1 MTISDERMLGAIAQ
15 LYADL
20 DPAPDDLADGVLARL
35 AVEDL
40 EREYELLTLVDQV
53 DLTAGVRR
61 AADPLE
67 DSDDTTVGL
76 EFAGSSY
83 RVLVR
88 ISTIGGRR
96 RLDGWVLPAAPMEVF
111 LGGPGDSPQV
121 AGTRDGQTA
130 VVDDQGRFEFSAP
143 PRGETRLWLLPK
155 AGNRTGSGEVLLPF
169 VTPPFLI

>member
-1 MTISDERMLGAIAQ
+1 VVTISDERMLGAIAQ
-15 LYADL
+15 LYADF

-67 DSDDTTVGL
+67 DSDNTTVGL
-76 EFAGSSY
+76 EFAGSTY

-88 ISTIGGRR
+88 ISTVDGHR
-96 RLDGWVLPAAPMEVF
+96 RLDGWVLPAVPMDVF
-111 LGGPGDSPQV
+111 LGPRGDGPQADDRQR
-121 AGTRDGQTA
+121 AR
-130 VVDDQGRFEFSAP
+130 VDEQGRFEFAAP
-143 PRGETRLWLLPK
+143 PKGQTRLWLVPQV
-155 AGNRTGSGEVLLPF
+155 GNVSDSGEDMLPF
-169 VTPPFLI
+169 ATPPFLI